1 MPRYLLKRI
10 FALGSVGSTALE
22 SNTSNSGILRSRINY
37 SDRKLFVVFFVMMT
51 ALVVENSFS
60 QVSDKVTDQIASF
73 WGLALFVTIAAVYA
87 VGQFFMLEIVKSKTR
102 QRISSSSGTAMRTSE
117 SVITIV
123 QYVLTS
129 VVVFII
135 LQMLFSSQYYK
146 DLLLVPTTITLGFVI
161 FLTILLSK
169 KLLSWYKMYRQ
180 PIVLLFGLA
189 AAGIVVFMMGKLI
202 WHDSL
207 LLARES
213 VIFPGSQII
222 WYPDLEEGSPLQ
234 YVLLVLHQTLTV
246 FTLLLWAGAV
256 LLLYHNFRRV
266 GKARFW
272 ILIGFPI
279 VSLTGHLV
287 YYYLDI
293 GLTNV
298 VADPMSPPGQ
308 LLATLFLFYSG
319 IAVGIVIG
327 LGFVLIGRFLKQGA
341 DARAYMIIAGLG
353 FMMFSNTSISAV
365 FQTPY
370 PPYGIASLSSLPLSM
385 FMIVVGLS
393 YSAISVSQDQT
404 LRQIVRKSAK
414 DMKFLESIG
423 RAQMEQEMKSSVMQV
438 FKTNAET
445 LTEQSSGV
453 QPSLSEEE
461 IRQYLDQVIEQVR
474 LSNKPQRG

>member
-1 MPRYLLKRI
+1 
-10 FALGSVGSTALE
+10 
-22 SNTSNSGILRSRINY
+22 
-37 SDRKLFVVFFVMMT
+37 MMT
-51 ALVVENSFS
+51 VLVVENSVS
-60 QVSDKVTDQIASF
+60 QVSDKVTDQIVSF

-87 VGQFFMLEIVKSKTR
+87 VGQFFMLEIVKSKMR
-102 QRISSSSGTAMRTSE
+102 QRTSGAIRTSE

-129 VVVFII
+129 IVVLII
-135 LQMLFSSQYYK
+135 LQMVFSFQYYK
-146 DLLLVPTTITLGFVI
+146 DLLIVSTTISIGFVV

-169 KLLSWYKMYRQ
+169 KLLSWYRMYRQ

-202 WHDSL
+202 WADSL
-207 LLARES
+207 LLAREP
-213 VIFPGSQII
+213 VIFPDSEII
-222 WYPDLEEGSPLQ
+222 WYPDLEEDSPLQ
-234 YVLLVLHQTLTV
+234 YVLLVLHQTLTA
-246 FTLLLWAGAV
+246 FTLLLWGGAV
-256 LLLYHNFRRV
+256 LLLYHNFRRI

-272 ILIGFPI
+272 VLVGFPI
-279 VSLTGHLV
+279 VSLVGHLV

-293 GLTNV
+293 GLTSF

-308 LLATLFLFYSG
+308 LIATLFLLYSG

-327 LGFVLIGRFLKQGA
+327 LGFVLIGRFLKQGT

-370 PPYGIASLSSLPLSM
+370 PPYGIVSLSALPLSM

-393 YSAISVSQDQT
+393 YSAISVAQDQT
-404 LRQIVRKSAK
+404 LRQIVRKSTK

-423 RAQMEQEMKSSVMQV
+423 RAQMEQEMKSNVMQILQ
-438 FKTNAET
+438 TNAEN
-445 LTEQSSGV
+445 LAEQSGV

-461 IRQYLDQVIEQVR
+461 IQQYLDQVIEQVK
-474 LSNKPQRG
+474 LSNKPQSG

>member
-1 MPRYLLKRI
+1 
-10 FALGSVGSTALE
+10 
-22 SNTSNSGILRSRINY
+22 
-37 SDRKLFVVFFVMMT
+37 MMA

-60 QVSDKVTDQIASF
+60 QVSDKIIDQIISF

-87 VGQFFMLEIVKSKTR
+87 VGQFFMLGLIKSKIR
-102 QRISSSSGTAMRTSE
+102 QSTSGAMRTSE
-117 SVITIV
+117 SAITII

-135 LQMLFSSQYYK
+135 LQMVFSSQYYK
-146 DLLLVPTTITLGFVI
+146 DLLLVPTTISIGVVI

-169 KLLSWYKMYRQ
+169 KLLSWYRMYRQ

-189 AAGIVVFMMGKLI
+189 AAGIVIFMMGKLI

-207 LLARES
+207 LLAREP
-213 VIFPGSQII
+213 VIFPGSDII
-222 WYPDLEEGSPLQ
+222 WYPNLEEDSPLN
-234 YVLLVLHQTLTV
+234 YVLLVLHQTLTA
-246 FTLLLWAGAV
+246 FTLLLWGGAV
-256 LLLYHNFRRV
+256 LLLYHNFRRI
-266 GKARFW
+266 GKTRFW
-272 ILIGFPI
+272 VLVGFPI
-279 VSLTGHLV
+279 VSLVGHLV

-293 GLTNV
+293 GLTSV

-308 LLATLFLFYSG
+308 LISTLFLFYSG

-327 LGFVLIGRFLKQGA
+327 LGFVLIGRFLKQGT

-393 YSAISVSQDQT
+393 YSAISVAQDQT
-404 LRQIVRKSAK
+404 LRQIVRKNAK
-414 DMKFLESIG
+414 NMKFLESIG
-423 RAQMEQEMKSSVMQV
+423 RAQMEQEMKSSVMQI
-438 FKTNAET
+438 FQTNAET
-445 LTEQSSGV
+445 LAEQSSGV

-461 IRQYLDQVIEQVR
+461 IQQYLDQVIEQLR

>member
-1 MPRYLLKRI
+1 MLKNLLKRI
-10 FALGSVGSTALE
+10 FASGSVGSTALE
-22 SNTSNSGILRSRINY
+22 SKTSNSGILRTRINY
-37 SDRKLFVVFFVMMT
+37 SEKKLFIIFFVMMG
-51 ALVVENSFS
+51 ALVVENSIS
-60 QVSDKVTDQIASF
+60 QVSDKVADQIASF

-102 QRISSSSGTAMRTSE
+102 QRRTPSGAMRTSE

-129 VVVFII
+129 VVAFTI
-135 LQMLFSSQYYK
+135 LQMIFSSQYYK
-146 DLLLVPTTITLGFVI
+146 DLLLVPTTISIGVVV

-169 KLLSWYKMYRQ
+169 KLLSWYRMYRQ

-189 AAGIVVFMMGKLI
+189 AAGIVVFAMGKLI

-222 WYPDLEEGSPLQ
+222 WYPDLEEDSPLH

-246 FTLLLWAGAV
+246 FTLLLWGGAV
-256 LLLYHNFRRV
+256 LLLYHNFRRI

-272 ILIGFPI
+272 VLVGFPI
-279 VSLTGHLV
+279 VSLVSHLV

-308 LLATLFLFYSG
+308 LIATLFLFYSG

-327 LGFVLIGRFLKQGA
+327 LGFILIGRFLKQGT
-341 DARAYMIIAGLG
+341 DVRAYMIIAGLG
-353 FMMFSNTSISAV
+353 FMMFANTSISAV

-393 YSAISVSQDQT
+393 YSAISIAQDQT

-423 RAQMEQEMKSSVMQV
+423 RAQMEQEMKSSVMQILQ
-438 FKTNAET
+438 TNAET
-445 LTEQSSGV
+445 LAEQSSGV
-453 QPSLSEEE
+453 QPTLSEEE
-461 IRQYLDQVIEQVR
+461 IQQYLDQVIEQVR
-474 LSNKPQRG
+474 LSNKP

>member
-1 MPRYLLKRI
+1 M
-10 FALGSVGSTALE
+10 A
-22 SNTSNSGILRSRINY
+22 
-37 SDRKLFVVFFVMMT
+37 

-60 QVSDKVTDQIASF
+60 QVSDKIIDQIISF

-87 VGQFFMLEIVKSKTR
+87 VGQFFMLGLIKSKIR
-102 QRISSSSGTAMRTSE
+102 QSTSGAMRTSE
-117 SVITIV
+117 SAITII

-135 LQMLFSSQYYK
+135 LQMVFSSQYYK
-146 DLLLVPTTITLGFVI
+146 DLLLVPTTISIGVVI

-169 KLLSWYKMYRQ
+169 KLLSWYRMYRQ

-189 AAGIVVFMMGKLI
+189 AAGIVIFMMGKLI

-207 LLARES
+207 LLAREP
-213 VIFPGSQII
+213 VIFPGSDII
-222 WYPDLEEGSPLQ
+222 WYPNLEEDSPLN
-234 YVLLVLHQTLTV
+234 YVLLVLHQTLTA
-246 FTLLLWAGAV
+246 FTLLLWGGAV
-256 LLLYHNFRRV
+256 LLLYHNFRRI
-266 GKARFW
+266 GKTRFW
-272 ILIGFPI
+272 VLVGFPI
-279 VSLTGHLV
+279 VSLVGHLV

-293 GLTNV
+293 GLTSV

-308 LLATLFLFYSG
+308 LISTLFLFYSG

-327 LGFVLIGRFLKQGA
+327 LGFVLIGRFLKQGT

-393 YSAISVSQDQT
+393 YSAISVAQDQT
-404 LRQIVRKSAK
+404 LRQIVRKNAK
-414 DMKFLESIG
+414 NMKFLESIG
-423 RAQMEQEMKSSVMQV
+423 RAQMEQEMKSSVMQI
-438 FKTNAET
+438 FQTNAET
-445 LTEQSSGV
+445 LAEQSSGV

-461 IRQYLDQVIEQVR
+461 IQQYLDQVIEQLR

>member
-1 MPRYLLKRI
+1 MPKNLLKRI
-10 FALGSVGSTALE
+10 LASDSTGSDVLGSK
-22 SNTSNSGILRSRINY
+22 TSNSGILLRSRINY
-37 SDRKLFVVFFVMMT
+37 SEKKLFIVFFVMMT
-51 ALVVENSFS
+51 ALVIENSIS

-102 QRISSSSGTAMRTSE
+102 QRISSGTAMRTSE

-135 LQMLFSSQYYK
+135 LQMIFSSQYYK

-207 LLARES
+207 LLAREP
-213 VIFPGSQII
+213 VIFPGSEII
-222 WYPDLEEGSPLQ
+222 WYPDLEEGSPLN

-266 GKARFW
+266 GKTRFW
-272 ILIGFPI
+272 VLVGFPI

-293 GLTNV
+293 GLTSV

-327 LGFVLIGRFLKQGA
+327 LGFVLIGRFLKHGT

-370 PPYGIASLSSLPLSM
+370 PPYGIASLSSLPLSV

-393 YSAISVSQDQT
+393 YSAISVAQDQT

-445 LTEQSSGV
+445 LAEQSSGV

-461 IRQYLDQVIEQVR
+461 IHQYLDQVIEQVR
-474 LSNKPQRG
+474 LSNKPQGG

>member
-1 MPRYLLKRI
+1 
-10 FALGSVGSTALE
+10 
-22 SNTSNSGILRSRINY
+22 
-37 SDRKLFVVFFVMMT
+37 MMT
-51 ALVVENSFS
+51 ALVVENSIS
-60 QVSDKVTDQIASF
+60 QVSDMVTDQIASF
-73 WGLALFVTIAAVYA
+73 WGLALFVTIASVYA
-87 VGQFFMLEIVKSKTR
+87 VGQIYMLEIVKSKTR
-102 QRISSSSGTAMRTSE
+102 QREKTSGAAMRNSE
-117 SVITIV
+117 SAITIV

-146 DLLLVPTTITLGFVI
+146 DLLLISTTISISVVV

-202 WHDSL
+202 WADSL
-207 LLARES
+207 LLAREP
-213 VIFPGSQII
+213 VIFPDSEVI
-222 WYPDLEEGSPLQ
+222 WYPDLEEDSPLQ
-234 YVLLVLHQTLTV
+234 YALVVLHQTQTAYI
-246 FTLLLWAGAV
+246 LLLWGGSV
-256 LLLYHNFRRV
+256 LLLYHNFRRI

-272 ILIGFPI
+272 VLVGFPI

-293 GLTNV
+293 GLTSL

-308 LLATLFLFYSG
+308 LLATLFLLYSG
-319 IAVGIVIG
+319 IAVGVVIG
-327 LGFVLIGRFLKQGA
+327 LGFVLIGRFLKQDA

-353 FMMFSNTSISAV
+353 FMVFSNTSVSTV

-370 PPYGIASLSSLPLSM
+370 PPYGIVSLSALPLSM
-385 FMIVVGLS
+385 FIIVVGLS
-393 YSAISVSQDQT
+393 YSAISVAQDQT

-423 RAQMEQEMKSSVMQV
+423 RAQMEQEMKSTVMQI
-438 FKTNAET
+438 FQTNAET
-445 LTEQSSGV
+445 LAEQSSGV

-461 IRQYLDQVIEQVR
+461 IQQYLDQVIEQVR
-474 LSNKPQRG
+474 LDNKPQRG

>member
-1 MPRYLLKRI
+1 
-10 FALGSVGSTALE
+10 LE
-22 SNTSNSGILRSRINY
+22 SKTSNYGILGRRINY
-37 SDRKLFVVFFVMMT
+37 SEKKLFIVFFVMMT
-51 ALVVENSFS
+51 ALVVENSIS
-60 QVSDKVTDQIASF
+60 QVSDIVTDQIASF

-102 QRISSSSGTAMRTSE
+102 QRTLGATMRTSE

-123 QYVLTS
+123 QYLLTS

-146 DLLLVPTTITLGFVI
+146 DLLIVSATISIGFVV

-169 KLLSWYKMYRQ
+169 KLLSWYRMYRQ

-202 WHDSL
+202 WADSAL
-207 LLARES
+207 LTKDP
-213 VIFPGSQII
+213 VIFPDSEII
-222 WYPDLEEGSPLQ
+222 WYPDLEEDSPLHN
-234 YVLLVLHQTLTV
+234 VAFVLHQTQTA
-246 FTLLLWAGAV
+246 FILLLWGGAV
-256 LLLYHNFRRV
+256 LLLYHNIRRI

-272 ILIGFPI
+272 ALVGFPI
-279 VSLTGHLV
+279 VSFMGHLV
-287 YYYLDI
+287 YFYLDI
-293 GLTNV
+293 GLTSA
-298 VADPMSPPGQ
+298 VADPISPSYQ
-308 LLATLFLFYSG
+308 LSAMLLLLYSG

-327 LGFVLIGRFLKQGA
+327 LGFVLIGRFLKQGT
-341 DARAYMIIAGLG
+341 DVRAYMIIAGLG
-353 FMMFSNTSISAV
+353 FMMFSNTSVARID
-365 FQTPY
+365 QTPY
-370 PPYGIASLSSLPLSM
+370 PPYGIVSLSSLPLSM

-393 YSAISVSQDQT
+393 YSAISVAQDQT

-423 RAQMEQEMKSSVMQV
+423 RAQMEQEMKSSVLQV

-445 LTEQSSGV
+445 LAEQSSGV

-461 IRQYLDQVIEQVR
+461 IQQYLDQVIEQVK
-474 LSNKPQRG
+474 LSNNKPQRG